1 MIVINK
7 SSDLVEKIESMNI
20 SIHFLKGQKNTAEYE
35 SAIPLSPKCII
46 FSRKEH
52 QNVKIIR

>member
-20 SIHFLKGQKNTAEYE
+20 SIHFLKGQKNTAKYE
-35 SAIPLSPKCII
+35 SAFSLSPKCII
-46 FSRKEH
+46 FSGK
-52 QNVKIIR
+52 NIKT